1 MPKTKTRFSCG
12 ACGAETPRWLGRCPG
27 CGEWDALHEAG
38 PQPGAGVDATERPE
52 PRPICDLTGAGD
64 RPFPTRVGEL
74 DRALGGG
81 LVPGSVTLV
90 GGEPGCGKSTLA
102 LQVAAGAA
110 REGRRCLVV
119 SGEESTRQVQARAER
134 VGASVEGVTVV
145 SETSLPRALSVVDDL
160 APQLLV
166 IDSIQSTASPEA
178 TGIAGSVSQVRECAQ
193 RLVDMAKTSGVAVV
207 LIGHVTKEGDLAG
220 PRTLEHLVDTVVS
233 VEGDRHHAL
242 RFVRVLKHRFG
253 PTDQLGVLELRGGGL
268 VDVPDPSELFLA
280 DRQPDI
286 PGSVVT
292 AVLDGA
298 RPLTVEVQALLAPT
312 SVPNPRRSAQ
322 GIEAGRLAQLLAVL
336 DQRAGFEFRSCDVY
350 VSAAGGFRVAEPGA
364 HLGVALALTS
374 AALDRAVPEGLVVL
388 GEVGLGGEI
397 RQVAAASRRLHE
409 AARLGFRAAVAPR
422 ATPSVDGL
430 EVRRVRTIGEAA
442 AAAGLT

>member
-1 MPKTKTRFSCG
+1 MVKTRSIFVCRE
-12 ACGAETPRWLGRCPG
+12 CGAETPRWLGRCPE
-27 CGEWDALHEAG
+27 CGEWDALHEIG
-38 PQPGAGVDATERPE
+38 PLGPGGVTPGGGAE
-52 PRPICDLTGAGD
+52 PTSICDPTGGGD
-64 RPFPTRVGEL
+64 HPVPTGVGEL

-81 LVPGSVTLV
+81 LVAGSVTLV

-110 REGRRCLVV
+110 RGGARCLVV

-134 VGASVEGVTVV
+134 VRASVGGVTVL
-145 SETSLPRALSVVDDL
+145 SETSLPRVLAVVGDV

-166 IDSIQSTASPEA
+166 IDSIQTTAHPDV
-178 TGIAGSVSQVRECAQ
+178 TGVAGSVSQVRECAQ
-193 RLVDMAKTSGVAVV
+193 RLVEVAKTRGVAIV
-207 LIGHVTKEGDLAG
+207 LVGHVTKGGDLAG

-253 PTDQLGVLELRGGGL
+253 ATDRLGVLELTEAGL

-280 DRQPDI
+280 DRQPDV
-286 PGSVVT
+286 PGSVVA
-292 AVLDGA
+292 AVLDGV
-298 RPLTVEVQALLAPT
+298 RPLMVEVQALLAPT
-312 SVPNPRRSAQ
+312 SIPNPRRSAQ

-336 DQRAGFEFRSCDVY
+336 DRRGGVDFGAHDVY
-350 VSAAGGFRVAEPGA
+350 VSAAGGLRVAEPGA

-397 RQVAAASRRLHE
+397 RQVAAASRRLQE
-409 AARLGFRAAVAPR
+409 AARLGFRAAVAPS
-422 ATPSVDGL
+422 ATPAVDGL
-430 EVRRVRTIGEAA
+430 DVRRVRTIGEAA

>member
-1 MPKTKTRFSCG
+1 MVKTRSIFTCRE
-12 ACGAETPRWLGRCPG
+12 CGAETPRWLGRCPE
-27 CGEWDALHEAG
+27 CREWDALHETG
-38 PQPGAGVDATERPE
+38 PPPAAGVDPAERPE
-52 PRPICDLTGAGD
+52 PTPICDPTGGGD
-64 RPFPTRVGEL
+64 RPFPTGVGEI

-81 LVPGSVTLV
+81 LVAGSVTLV

-110 REGRRCLVV
+110 RGGRRCLVV

-134 VGASVEGVTVV
+134 VGASVEGVTVL
-145 SETSLPRALSVVDDL
+145 SETSLPRAMVVLDDL
-160 APQLLV
+160 APPLLV
-166 IDSIQSTASPEA
+166 IDSIQTTAHPDVA
-178 TGIAGSVSQVRECAQ
+178 GVAGSVSQVRECAQ
-193 RLVDMAKTSGVAVV
+193 RLVEVAKTRGVAVV

-233 VEGDRHHAL
+233 MEGDRHHAL

-253 PTDQLGVLELRGGGL
+253 STDQLGVLELTEAGL

-280 DRQPDI
+280 DRQPHI

-298 RPLTVEVQALLAPT
+298 RPLMVEVQALLAPT
-312 SVPNPRRSAQ
+312 SIPNPRRSAQ

-336 DQRAGFEFRSCDVY
+336 DRRGGVDFGSHDVY
-350 VSAAGGFRVAEPGA
+350 VSAAGGLRVAEPGA

-374 AALDRAVPEGLVVL
+374 AALDRSVPEGLVVL

-397 RQVAAASRRLHE
+397 RQVAAASRRLQE
-409 AARLGFRAAVAPR
+409 AARLGFRAAVAPS
-422 ATPSVDGL
+422 ATPGVDGL
-430 EVRRVRTIGEAA
+430 DVRRVRTIGEAA
-442 AAAGLT
+442 AAADLT